1 MVVIET
7 EALISGG
14 YRDIEVIINGGYRVI
29 EALING
35 SYRDRGINKCWL

>member
-7 EALISGG
+7 LTNGN
-14 YRDIEVIINGGYRVI
+14 YRDI

-35 SYRDRGINKCWL
+35 GYRGINKWRL

>member
-14 YRDIEVIINGGYRVI
+14 YRDIEV
-29 EALING
+29 LINVG
-35 SYRDRGINKCWL
+35 YRDRGINKWWL

>member
-14 YRDIEVIINGGYRVI
+14 YRDIEVIINGGYR
-29 EALING
+29 
-35 SYRDRGINKCWL
+35 GINKW

>member
-14 YRDIEVIINGGYRVI
+14 YRDIE
-29 EALING
+29 ALING
-35 SYRDRGINKCWL
+35 GYRDRGINKWWL

>member
-14 YRDIEVIINGGYRVI
+14 YRDIEALINGGYR
-29 EALING
+29 EALISG
-35 SYRDRGINKCWL
+35 GY